1 MAVKNN
7 RYELTII
14 TDLNP
19 KTKKGETSLEK
30 TKKTIADMGTITE
43 EKNWGK
49 KDLAYP
55 IQKQTSAYYYWFA
68 FEADPAKV
76 ARLDNVLKLNDNI
89 LRHLLIVLD

>member
-1 MAVKNN
+1 MTAKNKQ
-7 RYELTII
+7 YELTII

-19 KTKKGETSLEK
+19 KIKKGEANLEK
-30 TKKTIADMGTITE
+30 IKKAIANVGTITK

-55 IQKQTSAYYYWFA
+55 IQKQNSAYYYWFA
-68 FEADPAKV
+68 FEADPTKV
-76 ARLDNVLKLNDNI
+76 THLDNIFKLNDNI